1 MSERR
6 AREAGADRTGG
17 EGRSAQKGRVASSGA
32 AVEGVASSYRIVAVP
47 AAVALGAVG
56 AIAAEHANV
65 PWILGALAGTVAA
78 VLGVLALPSIP
89 TRRATVVLL
98 GLGGL
103 AALRH
108 ASFAGDDRSWLLVI
122 WAAATMF
129 TLVLVDRADAEMVPA
144 LDGGT
149 PLPSRLGET
158 ARVGALVSLIVI
170 VASVAFVP
178 TVTSRLGRKVWPG
191 LSPTDSDLFSSP
203 SSLHAT
209 AALDLTSRP
218 RLSDAVVFTVDASHP
233 DFWRG
238 ETFDL
243 YEGSSWKSSFD
254 HAADQQL
261 MSDGSQVQVAAPLYD
276 NGARNGRDFRQTF
289 HIEAGYTDVV
299 FAAPSPR
306 IVETDKTLL
315 RAPDGSLRVEG
326 AGSEPFPNSAAGFG
340 KGAVYTVTSRSLPVT
355 ADALRQATG
364 DVPVPIAEQY
374 ALMPGTTPRVAALA
388 RTITRDQTNTYDRV
402 KALEN
407 WLGDNTRYSLNA
419 PLSPRNVDVVDDFL
433 FRSRVGWCEQIASSL
448 VVMAR
453 SVGIPAR
460 LVTGFVPGSRDALTG
475 RFVVRERDAHAWAEI
490 YFAGIGWQGF
500 DPTQKVPLAGDVK
513 SSGSWLASA
522 RHNAVP
528 LAIFAV
534 LIAIIVASLPE
545 LIAASRRRRARQ
557 ASWSAQA
564 LHRLERAG
572 RKAGRARAPSETPRE
587 YAEVLAE
594 RLGDDRLA
602 EVGAT
607 LDTALYSAHGAPD
620 EARDRAEAVLTS
632 L

>member
-1 MSERR
+1 MP
-6 AREAGADRTGG
+6 
-17 EGRSAQKGRVASSGA
+17 
-32 AVEGVASSYRIVAVP
+32 GVAPPYRIVALP

-56 AIAAEHANV
+56 AIAAGHANV
-65 PWILGALAGTVAA
+65 PWILGALAGALAA

-108 ASFAGDDRSWLLVI
+108 ASFAGSDRSGLLVV
-122 WAAATMF
+122 WAAATMV

-144 LDGGT
+144 LDGGA
-149 PLPSRLGET
+149 PLPSRLAET
-158 ARVGALVSLIVI
+158 ARVGVLVSLIVI
-170 VASVAFVP
+170 VASVGLVP

-191 LSPTDSDLFSSP
+191 ASPTDSDLRSSP
-203 SSLHAT
+203 SSLQSSGE
-209 AALDLTSRP
+209 LDLTSRP
-218 RLSDAVVFTVDASHP
+218 RLSDAVVFTIDASRP

-238 ETFDL
+238 ETFDR
-243 YEGSSWKSSFD
+243 YDGSSWQSSFGPD
-254 HAADQQL
+254 EEHL
-261 MSDGSQVQVAAPLYD
+261 SDGSRVQVAPQFFD
-276 NGARNGRDFRQTF
+276 VGALDGRDFRQTF

-306 IVETDKTLL
+306 VVETNRNL
-315 RAPDGSLRVEG
+315 RETRIDGSLRVEG
-326 AGSEPFPNSAAGFG
+326 AGPDGSSAVGFG

-355 ADALRQATG
+355 AQTLREATG
-364 DVPVPIAEQY
+364 DVPETIDADYAQVP
-374 ALMPGTTPRVAALA
+374 PTTARVIDLA
-388 RTITRDQTNTYDRV
+388 RTITQGQTNTYDRV
-402 KALEN
+402 KAIEN

-419 PLSPRNVDVVDDFL
+419 PLSPHGVDVVDDFL
-433 FRSRVGWCEQIASSL
+433 FRSRLGWCEQIASSL

-490 YFAGIGWQGF
+490 YFPGIGWQGF
-500 DPTQKVPLAGDVK
+500 DPTASVPLAGEAK
-513 SSGSWLASA
+513 ASGSWLGAA
-522 RHNAVP
+522 RRNAVP

-534 LIAIIVASLPE
+534 MIAIIVAALPE
-545 LIAASRRRRARQ
+545 VLAASRRRRARQ

-572 RKAGRARAPSETPRE
+572 RKAGRPRAPSETPRE
-587 YAEVLAE
+587 YAAVLAE
-594 RLGDDRLA
+594 RLDDGRLV

-607 LDTALYSAHGAPD
+607 LDTALYSAHGPPD
-620 EARDRAEAVLTS
+620 EARDRVDAVLTS

>member
-1 MSERR
+1 VRAVSHDERTR
-6 AREAGADRTGG
+6 PTTH
-17 EGRSAQKGRVASSGA
+17 
-32 AVEGVASSYRIVAVP
+32 GVAQSYRIVAVP
-47 AAVALGAVG
+47 ASVALGAVG
-56 AIAAEHANV
+56 AIAAQHANL

-108 ASFAGDDRSWLLVI
+108 ASFAGTDRSWLLVV
-122 WAAATMF
+122 WAAATML

-144 LDGGT
+144 LDGGA

-170 VASVAFVP
+170 VASVVLVP
-178 TVTSRLGRKVWPG
+178 TVTARLGRKVWPG
-191 LSPTDSDLFSSP
+191 LSPTSSDLFSTP
-203 SSLHAT
+203 SSLQSGNE
-209 AALDLTSRP
+209 LDLTSRP

-238 ETFDL
+238 ETFDD
-243 YEGSSWKSSFD
+243 YENSKWTSSFD
-254 HAADQQL
+254 HRLDKVLIHGDPRVEVPRATF
-261 MSDGSQVQVAAPLYD
+261 DGGAPD
-276 NGARNGRDFRQTF
+276 NNGVDFRQTY
-289 HIEAGYTDVV
+289 HVEAGYSDVV
-299 FAAPSPR
+299 FAAPNPR

-315 RAPDGSLRVEG
+315 RPPDGTLRI
-326 AGSEPFPNSAAGFG
+326 AGEDDPTSKFASQGFG
-340 KGAVYTVTSRSLPVT
+340 KGAVYTVTSRTVPVT
-355 ADALRQATG
+355 EEQLREAAGPIPNDYAEVYARMPATT
-364 DVPVPIAEQY
+364 Q
-374 ALMPGTTPRVAALA
+374 RVVELA
-388 RTITRDQTNTYDRV
+388 QSITQDETNTFDRV

-407 WLGDNTRYSLNA
+407 WLGDNTKYSLNA
-419 PLSPRNVDVVDDFL
+419 PLSPQGVDVVDDFL
-433 FRSRVGWCEQIASSL
+433 FRSREGWCEQIASSL

-460 LVTGFVPGSRDALTG
+460 LVTGFVPGTQDRLTG

-490 YFAGIGWQGF
+490 YFPGIGWQGF
-500 DPTQKVPLAGDVK
+500 DPTASVPLAGDAK
-513 SSGSWLASA
+513 SSGSWLTAA

-528 LAIFAV
+528 LSILAV
-534 LIAIIVASLPE
+534 LVVIIIAALPE
-545 LIAASRRRRARQ
+545 VIAANRRRRARQ

-572 RKAGRARAPSETPRE
+572 RKAGRARARSETPRE
-587 YAEVLAE
+587 YAKALAE
-594 RLGDDRLA
+594 RLGDARLVD
-602 EVGAT
+602 VGVT

-620 EARDRAEAVLTS
+620 EARERADAVLTS